1 MYTKQD
7 TLIYL
12 NKIKSKGFKT
22 KTAEKAT
29 KILKDSVSQEQA
41 VKMMRLAFGPT
52 SDVLSKMNSIVK
64 EYYSEIV

>member
-29 KILKDSVSQEQA
+29 KILNQEQA
-41 VKMMRLAFGPT
+41 VKMMRLAFGPN